1 MHIFF
6 MVVDKAADFLQPA
19 DVVKNKIAAVQF
31 FILHYVENIITVKQV
46 FTGITEEYL
55 F

>member
-6 MVVDKAADFLQPA
+6 GAVDKAAEFLPPA
-19 DVVKNKIAAVQF
+19 DVVKNKIAAVKF
-31 FILHYVENIITVKQV
+31 FILHYVENIITVKRV